1 MEVVDVWTGQRA
13 NALQRALRFTNEAF
27 AERLGV
33 NLRTVAK
40 WHARPEVQLSPEMQ
54 EALDTVLFGATE
66 QAKARFGL
74 MMTAGTPTDPDG
86 NGDTGAARDK
96 DLIAAEQRLNSD
108 AHIAAALEWL
118 DASAGWTPG
127 TARKR
132 VAAEVVQLDASE
144 LGDRTRSRGRV
155 QRADVAAALSTFYG
169 TSPDGHGTYRA
180 TYGNG
185 REVATSVLTHTDWL
199 DIACPLQPDN
209 DRAAL
214 AGSTSSEPLPLDD
227 VSIDGAVRR
236 TAETLGLNTTM
247 VDAPLYRLIDVDVG
261 KQRIGGTFGL
271 ASFVQYALTMDLL
284 EAELADALAT
294 GREPSADTL
303 PLRTR
308 LMPDTAS
315 VLDTRNRMCA
325 GGTLALTAIAR
336 PPSGRRTQP
345 DYLLLVQERGGKVL
359 NAASRL
365 AVIPKSFHGP
375 LTDYSDDTQIGST
388 LRRELEEEL
397 FGRDDVDSTLT
408 SSQRHADPM
417 HASRL
422 SPPMAWLAEHDTTEH
437 WQMECTSF
445 GLNLVSGNYE
455 FASLIVI
462 HDETFWT
469 TYGGDIAANWES
481 ESLRRYSSLDRDLLE
496 DLIGDRAW
504 SNEGLFALLQGLRR
518 LAQVGGNR
526 VDVPAIEWEV
536 R

>member
-13 NALQRALRFTNEAF
+13 HALQRALRFTNEAF
-27 AERLGV
+27 AERLGI

-40 WHARPEVQLSPEMQ
+40 WHANPDVQLSPEMQ

-74 MMTAGTPTDPDG
+74 MMTAGTATGPDS
-86 NGDTGAARDK
+86 NGETAAAKDK

-118 DASAGWTPG
+118 DASAGWAPG

-132 VAAEVVQLDASE
+132 VAAEVVQLDANE
-144 LGDRTRSRGRV
+144 LSDRTRRRGRV
-155 QRADVAAALSTFYG
+155 ERADVATALSTFY
-169 TSPDGHGTYRA
+169 SSISDGYGTYRA
-180 TYGNG
+180 SYGHG
-185 REVATSVLTHTDWL
+185 GAVATSVYTRADWL
-199 DIACPLQPDN
+199 DLECPLRPDT
-209 DRAAL
+209 DQATLSGL
-214 AGSTSSEPLPLDD
+214 AGSEPLPLDD
-227 VSIDGAVRR
+227 VSIGGAVRR
-236 TAETLGLNTTM
+236 IAETLGLNTTM
-247 VDAPLYRLIDVDVG
+247 VDAPLYRLLDVDVG
-261 KQRIGGTFGL
+261 KHRIGGAFDLT
-271 ASFVQYALTMDLL
+271 SFVQYALTMDLL
-284 EAELADALAT
+284 EGELVDVLAA
-294 GREPSADTL
+294 GHEPSADTL

-315 VLDTRNRMCA
+315 VLDTRHRMCA

-336 PPSGRRTQP
+336 PPSGRRTQA

-365 AVIPKSFHGP
+365 AVIPKCFHGP

-397 FGRDDVDSTLT
+397 FGRDDVDSTVT
-408 SSQRHADPM
+408 ASQRHADPM

-422 SPPMAWLAEHDTTEH
+422 SQPMAWLAEHDTAEH
-437 WQMECTSF
+437 WQIECTGF

-469 TYGGDIAANWES
+469 AYGGDIAANWES

-518 LAQVGGNR
+518 LTQVGGSR
-526 VDVPAIEWEV
+526 VDLPAIDWEV